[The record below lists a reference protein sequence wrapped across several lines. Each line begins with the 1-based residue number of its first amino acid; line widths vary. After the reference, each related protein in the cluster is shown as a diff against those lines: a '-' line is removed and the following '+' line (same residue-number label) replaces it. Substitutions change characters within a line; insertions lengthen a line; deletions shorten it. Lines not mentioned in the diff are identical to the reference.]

1 LRKSCQKLQSPQEQA
16 DSYLSLAN
24 TQQTLAA
31 GEEVRRKRN
40 QYDRKALTAYQQAID
55 LSSSSTTKEQA
66 QLNQLS
72 LFLKLKKWSK
82 AESLWRSLVSQI
94 DNLPP
99 SHTGVYQQI
108 NFAKSLVKLASQEN
122 FTANNNFQ
130 LPTFAEID
138 RILAKATEQAKILGD
153 KRAQAYAFSDR
164 GNLYE
169 IQSPDRNLDKA
180 ETFTKNAI
188 SLASTFEASDIS
200 SQLFWQLGRI
210 NKAQEKIEPAIASY
224 TKAFDTL
231 QSLRSDLVAINPEL
245 QFSFRDSVEPV
256 DRQLVELNLDYASS
270 LNKATDKQTEEKK
283 GKLLT
288 QARNVIESLQA
299 AELNNFFREV
309 CIDAKPIAIDTI
321 DRSAAVI
328 YPIILDARLQVLLS
342 LPDRSPQLY
351 TTEVKRAVLENTID
365 EIQRSLID
373 ARSIPEGF
381 FPQYQQM
388 YDWIV
393 RPLETELVNNKVKT
407 LAFVLDGKLRNI
419 PMSVLRD
426 RDGYLVEKYAIALTP
441 GLQLLNPK
449 PLTEVQLRVLTAGL
463 SKSRDGFAELPNVP
477 NELGQI
483 QELKLSPQ
491 PLLDERFTTG
501 ELQKEV
507 TASGVPAVHLA
518 THAQFSSKAEDT
530 FILAWDKRINIKQ
543 LDSLLRGNAG
553 DRRGA
558 IELFVLSA
566 CETAIGDDRAAL
578 GLAGVAVR
586 AGARSTLA
594 TLWRVS
600 DASTPQIMTNFY
612 TQLGQSKDTRKNKAE
627 ALRQAQLTLIKD
639 KKFNSPHFWAPFVL
653 IGNWI

>member
-1 LRKSCQKLQSPQEQA
+1 L
-16 DSYLSLAN
+16 
-24 TQQTLAA
+24 
-31 GEEVRRKRN
+31 
-40 QYDRKALTAYQQAID
+40 
-55 LSSSSTTKEQA
+55 
-66 QLNQLS
+66 
-72 LFLKLKKWSK
+72 
-82 AESLWRSLVSQI
+82 
-94 DNLPP
+94 
-99 SHTGVYQQI
+99 
-108 NFAKSLVKLASQEN
+108 
-122 FTANNNFQ
+122 
-130 LPTFAEID
+130 
-138 RILAKATEQAKILGD
+138 
-153 KRAQAYAFSDR
+153 
-164 GNLYE
+164 
-169 IQSPDRNLDKA
+169 
-180 ETFTKNAI
+180 
-188 SLASTFEASDIS
+188 
-200 SQLFWQLGRI
+200 
-210 NKAQEKIEPAIASY
+210 
-224 TKAFDTL
+224 
-231 QSLRSDLVAINPEL
+231 
-245 QFSFRDSVEPV
+245 
-256 DRQLVELNLDYASS
+256 
-270 LNKATDKQTEEKK
+270 
-283 GKLLT
+283 
-288 QARNVIESLQA
+288 
-299 AELNNFFREV
+299 
-309 CIDAKPIAIDTI
+309 
-321 DRSAAVI
+321 
-328 YPIILDARLQVLLS
+328 
-342 LPDRSPQLY
+342 
-351 TTEVKRAVLENTID
+351 ID
-365 EIQRSLID
+365 EVQRSLID
-373 ARSIPEGF
+373 AQSIPEGF

-449 PLTEVQLRVLTAGL
+449 PLTEVQLQVLTAGL

-483 QELKLSPQ
+483 QQLKLSSQ

-530 FILAWDKRINIKQ
+530 FILAWDKKINIKQ
-543 LDSLLRGNAG
+543 LDSLLKGKPD

-566 CETAIGDDRAAL
+566 CETASGDDRAAL

-612 TQLGQSKDTRKNKAE
+612 SQLGRSKDTRKNKAE

-639 KKFNSPHFWAPFVL
+639 KQFNSPHFWAPFVL